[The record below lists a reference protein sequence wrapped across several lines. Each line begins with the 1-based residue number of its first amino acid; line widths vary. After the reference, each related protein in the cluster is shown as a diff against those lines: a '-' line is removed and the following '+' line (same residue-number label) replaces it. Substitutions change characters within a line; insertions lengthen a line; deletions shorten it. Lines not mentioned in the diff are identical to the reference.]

1 MNRDLVF
8 PSKVGDLIRDQQ
20 KSFPWFLLA
29 TLLPIL
35 LMPFTNLDGN
45 IFERICLPLVTVNLV
60 VQSLRI
66 MPRRSKQLPLLG
78 GWLPYRA
85 LGGYTAIGAWV
96 PYLIGNE
103 RSTPLAALIVLGFVI
118 FYALTAIRI
127 IQILAKVEGVN
138 GRTLCLGAAGYIHLG
153 LTAGLLATL
162 LQITD
167 PNSFSLGAML
177 PGSEL
182 VERLT
187 YFCFVTLGSIG
198 YGDILP
204 TTAEAEFFAV
214 CLSIIGTLYVSLM
227 IGLLLSRYINDQSV
241 VIAES
246 VANEKEHDH

>member
-1 MNRDLVF
+1 MKKEQTL
-8 PSKVGDLIRDQQ
+8 SSEVGDLIRDQQ

-66 MPRRSKQLPLLG
+66 MPRRSKLLPLFG
-78 GWLPYRA
+78 GWIPYRA
-85 LGGYTAIGAWV
+85 LGAYTAIGVWI
-96 PYLIGNE
+96 PYLIGNQ
-103 RSTPLAALIVLGFVI
+103 RSTLLAALIVLGFVF
-118 FYALTAIRI
+118 FYGLTAIRI
-127 IQILAKVEGVN
+127 IQILARVEGVN
-138 GRTLCLGAAGYIHLG
+138 GHTLCLGTAGYIHLG

-162 LQITD
+162 LQIIN
-167 PNSFSLGAML
+167 PNSFSLGTML
-177 PGSEL
+177 PGSEV

-204 TTAEAEFFAV
+204 ATAEAEFFAV
-214 CLSIIGTLYVSLM
+214 CLSIVGTLYVSLM
-227 IGLLLSRYINDQSV
+227 IGLLLSRYINDQSL
-241 VIAES
+241 VIAEG
-246 VANEKEHDH
+246 ATNEKEHNH